1 VQKPKLATFEL
12 VFVLVTASI
21 LFIITFY
28 EMSTAGILPGND
40 PAVHL
45 GKSATIVINQRVSY
59 SAVPWYPPLFH
70 TVVAIL
76 QMFAGTLDV
85 LASAFILKLLISTF
99 YVLMLL
105 STYLLC
111 RKLFGIGVAVA
122 SAVFTILAL
131 PLIEMVFWGGYANFM
146 GLAYIAFIFYIITKD
161 LHDIKKMLLLFVV
174 AFTIVMSH
182 QLATFV
188 FVLLFVPIFLINS
201 LSGSKRKT
209 LVYLAVVVGGGLAIL
224 AWYAQMFIE
233 YSSMIIEH
241 VFFAMQENV
250 YLIPEVE
257 IDALIRNYFGA
268 TILLAF
274 IAIPIAAVWLKQK
287 QNFKATILLFVWF
300 AIPFVLSQSYLFGL
314 YLPYDRFVYFF
325 ATPVVILVAILTYS
339 LTKILPELAER
350 FVPKIKHKK
359 TIIIATKMLAL
370 ILVASLFVVQA
381 QYFLQRTETFPD
393 YYERAAIQSYYAGLW
408 IQEHGP
414 IEGTVVSSRSPG
426 SWLNVLSFH
435 HTIEETNPLYSR
447 NPIAESIVYSFYEAE
462 NDRILLRE
470 YKHDSNNAGQEIH
483 LNLNNIWKSGVSLP
497 NDDSSLIYTD
507 PYGRWITIPLNSTD
521 ITVSWKTQTE
531 TEAQL
536 VTEYEHE
543 LFTVTKVGTLLS
555 NSSTINVSWSVHAN
569 RTLPNVKLSL
579 THTMDP
585 TFNYTEALAPGVL
598 QWENTWS
605 KATKVNKVENW
616 SVIET
621 SFSHVQGNTIAYY
634 APEDQ
639 ILTVVEFNERPSW
652 LTIGGLETFFMD
664 ILRVR
669 YELGSINIGESQQI
683 SYSVFLCSSEGS
695 DPKRFEASEL
705 MQQYSQTFESTV
717 QERDYPT
724 YIEEYDIK
732 FVVIET
738 EKLQEQLFQVAVPS
752 PDMDRI
758 YDNGRT
764 VTYTTKK

>member
-1 VQKPKLATFEL
+1 MQKPKLSTFEL
-12 VFVLVTASI
+12 VFVLVAASI

-99 YVLMLL
+99 YVLILL

-111 RKLFGIGVAVA
+111 RKLFGTGVAVA
-122 SAVFTILAL
+122 SAVFTILAI
-131 PLIEMVFWGGYANFM
+131 PLIEMIFWGGYANFM
-146 GLAYIAFIFYIITKD
+146 GLAYIAFIFYIISKD
-161 LHDIKKMLLLFVV
+161 LHDMKKMLLLFVV

-188 FVLLFVPIFLINS
+188 FVLLFVPIFVINS

-274 IAIPIAAVWLKQK
+274 IAIPVTAVWLKQK
-287 QNFKATILLFVWF
+287 QNLKATILLFVWF

-339 LTKILPELAER
+339 LTKILPELTER
-350 FVPKIKHKK
+350 IVPKIKYKK
-359 TIIIATKMLAL
+359 IIILATKVLAL

-381 QYFLQRTETFPD
+381 QYFTERTETFPD
-393 YYERAAIQSYYAGLW
+393 FYKTASIQSYYAGLW

-414 IEGTVVSSRSPG
+414 TEGTVVSSRSPG

-462 NDRILLRE
+462 NDRMLLRE
-470 YKHDSNNAGQEIH
+470 YKHESKNAGQEIH
-483 LNLNNIWKSGVSLP
+483 LNLNNLWKSGVSLP
-497 NDDSSLIYTD
+497 NDKANLIYTD

-536 VTEYEHE
+536 VTEYKHE
-543 LFTVTKVGTLLS
+543 LFTVTKVATLSS
-555 NSSTINVSWSVHAN
+555 NSSIINVSWSVRTN
-569 RTLPNVKLSL
+569 RALPNVKLTL

-585 TFNYTEALAPGVL
+585 TFNYTEALAPGIL

-605 KATKVNKVENW
+605 KATKVHE
-616 SVIET
+616 IEQWAIIEA
-621 SFSHVQGNTIAYY
+621 SFNDLQGNTIAYY

-639 ILTVVEFNERPSW
+639 ILTIVEFNERPNW
-652 LTIGGLETFFMD
+652 LTIGGLETMFMD

-669 YELGSINIGESQQI
+669 YELGSINVGETQQI
-683 SYSVFLCSSEGS
+683 SYSVLLCSSESS
-695 DPKRFEASEL
+695 DPKQFDASEL

-738 EKLQEQLFQVAVPS
+738 EKLPEQLFQVAVPS